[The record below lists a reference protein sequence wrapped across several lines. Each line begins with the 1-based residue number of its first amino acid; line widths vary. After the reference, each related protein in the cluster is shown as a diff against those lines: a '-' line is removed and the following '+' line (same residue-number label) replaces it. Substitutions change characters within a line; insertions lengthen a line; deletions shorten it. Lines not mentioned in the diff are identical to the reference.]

1 MITIKT
7 GISITQVITQITM
20 QVMKE
25 LVDTEAVRVKIN
37 KEKAEAITI
46 ITREETNTIRATM
59 RADTRARRVIK
70 ELNGETR

>member
-7 GISITQVITQITM
+7 GISITQVITQITI

-25 LVDTEAVRVKIN
+25 SVDTEAVRAKIN